1 MSVRLPRLLN
11 ANWSE
16 KARLYPAALPI
27 TMQTFGVSTAQ
38 MTLNEA
44 QPDVSMH
51 DWMELYT
58 INGSIG
64 LFRVTNTSAVL
75 RKNRVLTLR
84 HARDTFADSV
94 WKRPDGTNLDY
105 TGTVSDYLAAI
116 MAQQSTV
123 YWQLGVCED
132 TATIKKSGIYY
143 TRLSELLND
152 LEERRKNYYFTYD
165 FTTWPWTLNFLR
177 MPTLDGMEF
186 RLSRNIEGCQIVYN
200 DEQMCNRLYMTW
212 SLDEE
217 TGAKSIRTYNNLAD
231 QTARG
236 YVIEKT
242 VDVREADVTD
252 PDEWA
257 ADFLA
262 ERSEP
267 SAKISVDG
275 IVLYDL
281 TGVEWDETQRGKMAR
296 VALPDYGV
304 TVSERLLSIKYAD
317 AINQPRKITA
327 ELSNNLDTLSSAL
340 AQIQKT
346 ASDGVS
352 AAGDASDAAAVES
365 HRAKAS
371 EGGLRSE
378 IGNTASEI
386 RSELYSA
393 ESDMRSIISQTAS
406 EIRTELWAA
415 DSKLFSTISQT
426 ATEIRSEVANT
437 ESGFYSMVTQTASS
451 IRSELWAA
459 DSKLSSSILQTASE
473 IRSEV
478 ANIESDLRSVITQ
491 TASSIRS
498 ELWAADSKLF
508 SSITQSASEIKS
520 EVSNAESGLYSAIT
534 QTASSIRSELWETDS
549 KIYSSI
555 TQTASTIQSE
565 IANAESGLYSTITQT
580 ANSIRSEVWA
590 ADSKLSSSIVQ
601 TESSIRSYVS
611 NVESSLYSAIDQR
624 ADAIELAVGNKLDK
638 SSLTITSDSITLN
651 STTINLDGAAI
662 ASRLASK
669 DVVLGTITAS
679 NLTLGGTGYT
689 GHLIGFT
696 GFSRYATFLGTAD
709 LSLAHSHSFSF
720 SVSGGTD
727 FKW

>member
-16 KARLYPAALPI
+16 KARLHPAALPI

-94 WKRPDGTNLDY
+94 WKRPDGTNLDF

-116 MAQQSTV
+116 IAQQSTV

-152 LEERRKNYYFTYD
+152 LEERRKNFYFTYD
-165 FTTWPWTLNFLR
+165 FTTWPWTLNFLS

-415 DSKLFSTISQT
+415 DSTLFSTISQT
-426 ATEIRSEVANT
+426 ASQIRSEVANT
-437 ESGFYSMVTQTASS
+437 
-451 IRSELWAA
+451 
-459 DSKLSSSILQTASE
+459 
-473 IRSEV
+473 
-478 ANIESDLRSVITQ
+478 ESDLRSVITQ

-508 SSITQSASEIKS
+508 SSITQ
-520 EVSNAESGLYSAIT
+520 
-534 QTASSIRSELWETDS
+534 
-549 KIYSSI
+549 
-555 TQTASTIQSE
+555 TASTIRSE
-565 IANAESGLYSTITQT
+565 VSNAESGLYSTITQT

-601 TESSIRSYVS
+601 TESSIRSYVA
-611 NVESSLYSAIDQR
+611 NVENGLYSEISQTASSIL
-624 ADAIELAVGNKLDK
+624 IAVSNKVDK
-638 SSLTITSDSITLN
+638 TSVTITSDSITIGTDTLKVDA
-651 STTINLDGAAI
+651 TTIINRISSLDVTFGELTA
-662 ASRLASK
+662 
-669 DVVLGTITAS
+669 GTTLFNGSVTLSGS
-679 NLTLGGTGYT
+679 NGLTVGGTLTVGNQTLYT
-689 GHLIGFT
+689 RTLQMG
-696 GFSRYATFLGTAD
+696 SVVAAATIWGTTNEN
-709 LSLAHSHSFSF
+709 LNLQHSHEITLTENGGNIVAEIG
-720 SVSGGTD
+720 SVQSTNGQSS
-727 FKW
+727 